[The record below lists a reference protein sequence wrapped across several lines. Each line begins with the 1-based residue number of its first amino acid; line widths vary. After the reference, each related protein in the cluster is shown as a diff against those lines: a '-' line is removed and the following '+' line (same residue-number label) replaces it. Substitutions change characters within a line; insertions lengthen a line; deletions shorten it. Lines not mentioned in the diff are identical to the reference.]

1 MKFLDPDDP
10 FFRPMWRRRVTVAV
24 PLLWA
29 CVEYLSGN
37 PAWALLF
44 AGLGVYASW
53 HLILKPKRR
62 PAPPPPEDQS
72 DR

>member
-29 CVEYLSGN
+29 GVEFLSGN
-37 PAWALLF
+37 PAWAALF
-44 AGLGVYASW
+44 ALLGVYASW
-53 HLILKPKRR
+53 QLILGPKWRAR
-62 PAPPPPEDQS
+62 PAPPDQT
-72 DR
+72 DK